1 MRTNGYDVCVVG
13 AGSAGAVLAARLA
26 EQGKRILLLEAG
38 ADYRS
43 AQMKKI
49 WRSPNPAVAL
59 ADPVAAAELIWPDVS
74 SARTQSQKQALY
86 LRGRGV
92 GGSSSINA
100 QIAIRPP
107 MEDFDE
113 WVTAGCHDWSP
124 ADVLPYFAKLENDEQ
139 FGDETYHGRSGPTPI
154 FRTPLPQW
162 GAVDTALARSARD
175 LGMGWASDVNAPG
188 ASGVSP
194 YPINSRDGQ
203 RVSVN
208 DGYLETARER
218 PGVTIRGNALVDR
231 VVFDGDR
238 AIGVRVIT
246 DGRADIKYADTVVLS
261 AGVVHTP
268 AILMRSGIG
277 PVEQLRASGID
288 VRSDLPV
295 GQGMQDHPTAMVSF
309 PLTPK
314 AQLASPDDRHTNVCV
329 RTSSGP
335 DAPALDLLFAS
346 LNQNVL
352 AMATT
357 MTGQHSGAYGVW
369 LNKNYSRGEVTLASG
384 DPSVSPI
391 INQRML
397 SDPRD
402 LPRLR
407 QGVRMLVYMA
417 ASSHTRAIT
426 TGSLATENEAL
437 LAVLDNDRDLDQY
450 LLATVGDA
458 QHGTSTCRMGNPT
471 DPETVVDPSCRVQ
484 GTQGLRVIDAS
495 IFPAV
500 TRANTNLAT
509 IMAAELMA
517 DRFDQ

>member
-1 MRTNGYDVCVVG
+1 MRTDGYDVCVVG

-38 ADYRS
+38 AEYRS
-43 AQMKKI
+43 EQLNKV

-59 ADPVAAAELIWPDVS
+59 ADPAVAGELIWPDVTS
-74 SARTQSQKQALY
+74 TRTQSQKQALY

-113 WVTAGCHDWSP
+113 WVATGCDGWSP

-139 FGDETYHGRSGPTPI
+139 FGDEAYHGRSGPTPI

-162 GAVDTALARSARD
+162 GAVDTALARSAQD
-175 LGMGWASDVNAPG
+175 LGIGWAPDVNAPG

-208 DGYLETARER
+208 DGYLEAARER
-218 PGVTIRGNALVDR
+218 PGLTIRGNALVDS
-231 VVFDGDR
+231 VVFDR
-238 AIGVRVIT
+238 NQAVGVRIIT
-246 DGRADIKYADTVVLS
+246 DGQTDIEYADTVVLS

-277 PVEQLRASGID
+277 PAKQLRACGID

-309 PLTPK
+309 PLTPQ
-314 AQLASPDDRHTNVCV
+314 AQLASPEDRHTNVCV

-335 DAPALDLLFAS
+335 GAPALDLLFAS

-352 AMATT
+352 ALATT
-357 MTGQHSGAYGVW
+357 RTGAHSGAYGVW
-369 LNKNYSRGEVTLASG
+369 LNQNYSRGEVILASS
-384 DPSVSPI
+384 DPLASPI

-407 QGVRMLVYMA
+407 HGVRTLVGMA
-417 ASSHTRAIT
+417 SSSHTGAIT
-426 TGSLATENEAL
+426 TGSLAMENEAL
-437 LAVLDNDRDLDQY
+437 LAALDNDRDLDSY

-458 QHGTSTCRMGNPT
+458 QHGTSTCRMGDPRNPA
-471 DPETVVDPSCRVQ
+471 TVVDPSCRVL
-484 GTQGLRVIDAS
+484 GTQALRVIDAS

-500 TRANTNLAT
+500 TRANTNLTT
-509 IMAAELMA
+509 IMTAELMA
-517 DRFDQ
+517 DRMGH